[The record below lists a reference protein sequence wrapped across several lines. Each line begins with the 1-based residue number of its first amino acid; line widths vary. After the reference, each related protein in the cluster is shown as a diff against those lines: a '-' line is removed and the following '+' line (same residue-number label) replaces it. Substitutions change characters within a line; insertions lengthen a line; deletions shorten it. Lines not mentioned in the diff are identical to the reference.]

1 MRSQM
6 SASRARRS
14 TLVVVA
20 ILTHSSIAAGQSTR
34 QALTLR
40 ELLDSTAAN
49 YPTIEGARDRARA
62 AEGSRRSAGTL
73 TNPVATYQVEN
84 TRFPGGGNVSG
95 IDKEASAMLMLPLE
109 PLYQRGSRV
118 RQANALVEVSRAEID
133 VVRQGVL
140 RDAARSFYRVA
151 RSQDHLAALED
162 VARWLDTLVAYN
174 SVRVKEGVAAEADL
188 IRTELERDR
197 AVIET
202 ATEGAELAR
211 AQAEL
216 AAFAGGPPSR
226 ATSIVVAAGTG
237 PIAVDDLRVD
247 SGSTRRPELSA
258 SQARLA
264 AADAGIG
271 VERRMVFRD
280 VGATIGTKQMMG
292 TTSMIAGLSIPF
304 PLFDRN
310 GGQISRAIAERNSER
325 LELVALTRVIE
336 QERAGAAEAM
346 RILTRQIA
354 QLSGSSRGG
363 GILARAEQAE
373 QIALGAYR
381 EGAVSLLQ
389 VLDATRARSEA
400 RVAYADLL
408 YSQHDAVI
416 DFLFASGQ
424 DLRASVARLTTDLR

>member
-1 MRSQM
+1 MT
-6 SASRARRS
+6 ASRARRS

-20 ILTHSSIAAGQSTR
+20 ILAHSSIAAAQSTR

-62 AEGSRRSAGTL
+62 AEGLRRSAGAFA
-73 TNPVATYQVEN
+73 NPVATYQVEN

-109 PLYQRGSRV
+109 PFYQRGSRV
-118 RQANALVEVSRAEID
+118 RQANALVDVSRAEID

-140 RDAARSFYRVA
+140 RDAAHAFYRLA

-174 SVRVKEGVAAEADL
+174 TVRVKEGVAAEADL

-202 ATEGAELAR
+202 ATERAELAR
-211 AQAEL
+211 AQAAL
-216 AAFAGGPPSR
+216 AAFVGGPPSR
-226 ATSIVVAAGTG
+226 ATSIVVAAGTR
-237 PIAVDDLRVD
+237 PIAIDDLRVD
-247 SGSTRRPELSA
+247 SSGTRRPELSA

-292 TTSMIAGLSIPF
+292 TTSMIAGPSIPF

-336 QERAGAAEAM
+336 EERAGAAEAM

-354 QLSGSSRGG
+354 QLSGTSRGG
-363 GILARAEQAE
+363 GILSRAEQAE
-373 QIALGAYR
+373 QIA
-381 EGAVSLLQ
+381 
-389 VLDATRARSEA
+389 
-400 RVAYADLL
+400 
-408 YSQHDAVI
+408 
-416 DFLFASGQ
+416 
-424 DLRASVARLTTDLR
+424 